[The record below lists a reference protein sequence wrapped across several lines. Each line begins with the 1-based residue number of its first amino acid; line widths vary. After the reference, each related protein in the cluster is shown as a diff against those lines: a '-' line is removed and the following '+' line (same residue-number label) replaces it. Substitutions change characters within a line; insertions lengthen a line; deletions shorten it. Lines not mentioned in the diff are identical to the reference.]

1 MVSELNFNSHKT
13 AYCHLKSIAKVK
25 RFLLKQDTHSFAVC
39 QIIVKVS
46 LQVSVKKKKKTST
59 NTRTQVNHCTGT
71 GLFSVPR
78 VRTKKG
84 EAAFSIYAPRL
95 WNKQPAH
102 LRFMQ
107 KLSAHLNQDRKHEC
121 FLQLSCK
128 FKMFNLLV
136 QLFLKLHFYSFQSVI
151 QCFS

>member
-1 MVSELNFNSHKT
+1 MLD
-13 AYCHLKSIAKVK
+13 YCEGVFTGLS
-25 RFLLKQDTHSFAVC
+25 
-39 QIIVKVS
+39 
-46 LQVSVKKKKKTST
+46 KKKKQIKQNINQHQDTGKSLHWLT
-59 NTRTQVNHCTGT
+59 VCKRIDFKILLLVYKALNDLNTLQCEASRPLRSSGT

-128 FKMFNLLV
+128 FRSL
-136 QLFLKLHFYSFQSVI
+136 FQSCLI
-151 QCFS
+151 CLFNCF